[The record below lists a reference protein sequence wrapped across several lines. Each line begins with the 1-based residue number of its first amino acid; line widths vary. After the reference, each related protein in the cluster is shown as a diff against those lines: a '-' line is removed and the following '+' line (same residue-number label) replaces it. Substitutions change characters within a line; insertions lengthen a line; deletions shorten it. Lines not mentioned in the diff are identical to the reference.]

1 MENVNEMAV
10 QFSNLVNQALDEIA
24 PVKTFN
30 NKPGYKA
37 GISTE
42 TKNLMKERDMARS
55 ELKHSTGDKWIAL
68 QMLCALS
75 KSTSWYVDKLMR

>member
-42 TKNLMKERDMARS
+42 TKNLMKLRDATRESIKKARNG
-55 ELKHSTGDKWIAL
+55 EKVLLYT
-68 QMLCALS
+68 LS
-75 KSTSWYVDKLMR
+75 